1 MTDDRDFSV
10 KSHQFFSIFKRLV
23 RVHRAAFQ
31 LQPMRLLVNGSIY
44 LSFIIDQD
52 ILKEFCTKGNRLMN
66 AFMHWDKL
74 TEPKR
79 PDMNQHQ

>member
-1 MTDDRDFSV
+1 MIETFLLN
-10 KSHQFFSIFKRLV
+10 HINFFSIFKRLV
-23 RVHRAAFQ
+23 CVHRAAFQ
-31 LQPMRLLVNGSIY
+31 LKPTRLLVNGSIY
-44 LSFIIDQD
+44 LSFIIDLD